1 MVSDMS
7 ITPEIVKILK
17 KNKIIAVV
25 GASRNPSKA
34 AHSIP
39 KYLKEHGYTII
50 PVNPKAETIL
60 EEKVYPSLSEI
71 PVQVDIVDIFRPSE
85 DTPKIVE
92 EAVKLKPK
100 LIWLQLGIVN
110 EKAKEIAEKKGIL
123 FVMDKCMKIE
133 HMRLFH
139 SP

>member
-1 MVSDMS
+1 MS
-7 ITPEIVKILK
+7 ITPEIVKILEK
-17 KNKIIAVV
+17 SKIIAVV

-50 PVNPKAETIL
+50 PVNPLAETIL
-60 EEKVYPSLSEI
+60 EEKVYSRLSEI

-92 EAVKLKPK
+92 EAVKLKPE

-110 EKAKEIAEKKGIL
+110 EKAKEIAEKNGIP
-123 FVMDKCMKIE
+123 FVMDKCLKIE

-139 SP
+139 KH

>member
-1 MVSDMS
+1 MS
-7 ITPEIVKILK
+7 ITPEIVKILEK
-17 KNKIIAVV
+17 SKIIVVV

-50 PVNPKAETIL
+50 PVNPLAETIL
-60 EEKVYPSLSEI
+60 EEKVYSKLSEI

-92 EAVKLKPK
+92 EAVKLKPE

-110 EKAKEIAEKKGIL
+110 EKAKEIAEKNGIP
-123 FVMDKCMKIE
+123 FVMDKCLKIE

-139 SP
+139 KH

>member
-1 MVSDMS
+1 MS
-7 ITPEIVKILK
+7 ITPEIVKILEK
-17 KNKIIAVV
+17 SKTIAVV

-34 AHSIP
+34 AHTIP

-71 PVQVDIVDIFRPSE
+71 PVQVEIVDIFRPSE
-85 DTPKIVE
+85 DTPKVVE

-110 EKAKEIAEKKGIL
+110 EKAKEIAEKHGIP

-139 SP
+139 KH

>member
-1 MVSDMS
+1 MS
-7 ITPEIVKILK
+7 ITPEIVKILE

-50 PVNPKAETIL
+50 PVNPMAETIL

-100 LIWLQLGIVN
+100 LIWLQLGIIN
-110 EKAKEIAEKKGIL
+110 EKAKEIAEKNGIP

-139 SP
+139 KH

>member
-1 MVSDMS
+1 MS
-7 ITPEIVKILK
+7 ITPEIVEILK
-17 KNKIIAVV
+17 KGKTIAVV

-50 PVNPKAETIL
+50 PVNPLAETIL
-60 EEKVYPSLSEI
+60 DEKVYPKLIDI
-71 PVQVDIVDIFRPSE
+71 PVQVDIVDVFRPSE
-85 DTPKIVE
+85 DTPAVVA

-100 LIWLQLGIVN
+100 LIWLQLGITN
-110 EKAKEIAEKKGIL
+110 EEAKKIADDNGIPI
-123 FVMDKCMKIE
+123 VMDKCMKIE

-139 SP
+139 QH

>member
-1 MVSDMS
+1 MS
-7 ITPEIVKILK
+7 ITPVIIKILEK
-17 KNKIIAVV
+17 SKTIAVV

-34 AHSIP
+34 GHSIP

-60 EEKVYPSLSEI
+60 EEKVYPNLAEI

-85 DTPKIVE
+85 ETSKVVE

-110 EKAKEIAEKKGIL
+110 DKAKEIAEKHGIP

-139 SP
+139 RH

>member
-1 MVSDMS
+1 MS
-7 ITPEIVKILK
+7 ITPEIVKILEK
-17 KNKIIAVV
+17 SKTIAVV

-34 AHSIP
+34 AHTIP

-71 PVQVDIVDIFRPSE
+71 PVQVEIVDIFRPSE
-85 DTPKIVE
+85 DTPKVVE

-110 EKAKEIAEKKGIL
+110 EKAKEIAEKHGIP

-139 SP
+139 RH

>member
-1 MVSDMS
+1 MS
-7 ITPEIVKILK
+7 ITPEIVKILEK
-17 KNKIIAVV
+17 SKTIAVV

-34 AHSIP
+34 AHTIP

-71 PVQVDIVDIFRPSE
+71 PVQVEIVDIFRPSE
-85 DTPKIVE
+85 DTPKVVE

-110 EKAKEIAEKKGIL
+110 EKAKEIAEKHGIP
-123 FVMDKCMKIE
+123 FVMDKCLKIE

-139 SP
+139 RH

>member
-1 MVSDMS
+1 MS
-7 ITPEIVKILK
+7 ITPEIVKILEESK
-17 KNKIIAVV
+17 VIAVV

-34 AHSIP
+34 AHTIP
-39 KYLKEHGYTII
+39 KYLKDHGYTII
-50 PVNPKAETIL
+50 PVNPMAETIL
-60 EEKVYPSLSEI
+60 EEKVYPSLTKI

-85 DTPKIVE
+85 DTPKVVE

-110 EKAKEIAEKKGIL
+110 EKAKEIAEKNGIP

-139 SP
+139 RY

>member
-1 MVSDMS
+1 MS
-7 ITPEIVKILK
+7 ITPEIVKILEK
-17 KNKIIAVV
+17 SKTIAVV

-34 AHSIP
+34 AHTIP

-71 PVQVDIVDIFRPSE
+71 PVQVEIVDIFRPSE
-85 DTPKIVE
+85 DTPKVVE

-110 EKAKEIAEKKGIL
+110 EKAKEIAEKHGIP
-123 FVMDKCMKIE
+123 FVMDKCLKIE

-139 SP
+139 KH

>member
-1 MVSDMS
+1 MS
-7 ITPEIVKILK
+7 ITPKIIKILEK
-17 KNKIIAVV
+17 SKTIAVV

-50 PVNPKAETIL
+50 LVNPKAETIL
-60 EEKVYPSLSEI
+60 EEKVYPSLAKI

-85 DTPKIVE
+85 DTPKVVE

-100 LIWLQLGIVN
+100 LIWLQLGIIN
-110 EKAKEIAEKKGIL
+110 DKAKEIAEKHGIP

-133 HMRLFH
+133 HLRLFH
-139 SP
+139 SH

>member
-1 MVSDMS
+1 MS
-7 ITPEIVKILK
+7 ITLEIVKILEK
-17 KNKIIAVV
+17 CKTIAVV
-25 GASRNPSKA
+25 GASRNPGKA

-60 EEKVYPSLSEI
+60 EEKVYSSLSEI
-71 PVQVDIVDIFRPSE
+71 PIQVDIVDVFRPSE
-85 DTPKIVE
+85 DTPKVVE
-92 EAVKLKPK
+92 EAIKLKPK

-110 EKAKEIAEKKGIL
+110 EKAKEIAEKHGIP

-139 SP
+139 NH

>member
-1 MVSDMS
+1 ML
-7 ITPEIVKILK
+7 ITPEIVKILEK
-17 KNKIIAVV
+17 SKIIAVV

-50 PVNPKAETIL
+50 PVNPLAETIL
-60 EEKVYPSLSEI
+60 EEKVYSRLSEI

-92 EAVKLKPK
+92 EAVKLKPE

-110 EKAKEIAEKKGIL
+110 EKAKEIAEKNGIP
-123 FVMDKCMKIE
+123 FVMDKCLKIE

-139 SP
+139 KH

>member
-1 MVSDMS
+1 MS
-7 ITPEIVKILK
+7 ITPEIIKILEK
-17 KNKIIAVV
+17 SKTIAVV

-50 PVNPKAETIL
+50 LVNPKADTIL
-60 EEKVYPSLSEI
+60 EEKVYPSLAEI

-85 DTPKIVE
+85 DTPKVVE

-110 EKAKEIAEKKGIL
+110 DKAKEIAEKHGIP

-139 SP
+139 SH

>member
-1 MVSDMS
+1 MS
-7 ITPEIVKILK
+7 ITPEIIKILEK
-17 KNKIIAVV
+17 SKIIAVV

-50 PVNPKAETIL
+50 PVNPLAETIL
-60 EEKVYPSLSEI
+60 EEKVYSRLSEI

-92 EAVKLKPK
+92 EAVKLKPE

-110 EKAKEIAEKKGIL
+110 EKAKEIAEKNGIP
-123 FVMDKCMKIE
+123 FVMDKCLKIE

-139 SP
+139 KH

>member
-1 MVSDMS
+1 MS
-7 ITPEIVKILK
+7 ITPEIIKILEK
-17 KNKIIAVV
+17 SKTIAVV

-60 EEKVYPSLSEI
+60 EEKVYPSLAEI

-85 DTPKIVE
+85 DTPKVVE

-110 EKAKEIAEKKGIL
+110 DKAKEIAEKHGIA

-139 SP
+139 SH

>member
-7 ITPEIVKILK
+7 ITPEIVEILE

-50 PVNPKAETIL
+50 PVNPMAETIL
-60 EEKVYPSLSEI
+60 EEKVYQSLSEI

-110 EKAKEIAEKKGIL
+110 EKAKEIAEKNGIP

-139 SP
+139 SR

>member
-1 MVSDMS
+1 MS
-7 ITPEIVKILK
+7 ITTEIVKILEESK
-17 KNKIIAVV
+17 VIAVV

-34 AHSIP
+34 AHTIP
-39 KYLKEHGYTII
+39 KYLKEHGYKII
-50 PVNPKAETIL
+50 PVNPMAETLL
-60 EEKVYPSLSEI
+60 EEKVYPSLTKI

-85 DTPKIVE
+85 DTPKVVE

-110 EKAKEIAEKKGIL
+110 EKAKEIAEKNGIP

-139 SP
+139 RH

>member
-1 MVSDMS
+1 MS
-7 ITPEIVKILK
+7 ITPEIVKILEK
-17 KNKIIAVV
+17 SKVIAVV

-34 AHSIP
+34 AHTIP
-39 KYLKEHGYTII
+39 KYLKKHGYTII
-50 PVNPKAETIL
+50 PVNPMAETIL
-60 EEKVYPSLSEI
+60 EEKVYPSLTKI

-85 DTPKIVE
+85 DTPKVVE

-110 EKAKEIAEKKGIL
+110 EKAKEIAEKNGIP

-139 SP
+139 RH

>member
-1 MVSDMS
+1 MS
-7 ITPEIVKILK
+7 ITPEIVKILEK
-17 KNKIIAVV
+17 SKVIAVV

-50 PVNPKAETIL
+50 PVNPMAETIL
-60 EEKVYPSLSEI
+60 EEEVYPSLDKI
-71 PVQVDIVDIFRPSE
+71 PAQVDIVDIFRPSE
-85 DTPKIVE
+85 DTPKVVE

-110 EKAKEIAEKKGIL
+110 EKAKEIAEKHGIP

-139 SP
+139 IH